1 MLFIIII
8 TLSLLVRFNGLD
20 QRLQRELELMA
31 MVMEGLQGSES
42 RVRYDIIGHSGEN
55 PHISFVNRDMP
66 PDNEKKRLEVLEV
79 DYVRQ
84 IGSRLN

>member
-1 MLFIIII
+1 MLLVIII
-8 TLSLLVRFNGLD
+8 TLLLLVRFNGLD

-79 DYVRQ
+79 D
-84 IGSRLN
+84 